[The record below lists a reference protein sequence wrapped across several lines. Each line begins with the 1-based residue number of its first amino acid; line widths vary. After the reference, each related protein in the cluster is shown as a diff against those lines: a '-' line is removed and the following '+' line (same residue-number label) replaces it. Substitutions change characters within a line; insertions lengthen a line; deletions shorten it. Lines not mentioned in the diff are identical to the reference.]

1 MPSLILSKG
10 YILIGTLTKA
20 FDKINGYIFN
30 RKLISRLLLSCSR
43 IPMLHKNKMKPG
55 TFHNRIFSLI
65 GVRQEQDIYVRLI
78 DSVTKQV
85 LYIYFLINLTILYIG
100 CSHFDISIEK

>member
-10 YILIGTLTKA
+10 YILIGTLRKA

-85 LYIYFLINLTILYIG
+85 LYIHVSLNRISGKIINLLSSQKIV
-100 CSHFDISIEK
+100 